1 MVGKQVIKTLM
12 FAGSIVTMIFGGII
26 GHVAY
31 TRADI
36 GILGILLGVFI
47 FFAGGHSAWDLYRTF
62 YVRQDK

>member
-36 GILGILLGVFI
+36 GILGAAPG
-47 FFAGGHSAWDLYRTF
+47 
-62 YVRQDK
+62 